1 MIWGQVLIIAWML
14 IVLGFRSRIVA
25 ALVALLALL
34 PVHDG
39 VSLAMALRGLWGDPS
54 ITTLQFLLL
63 AFTGRTP
70 AALRYGWRFPAAIV
84 LVSVALYASTL
95 GPWDIDLYRFG
106 YRPGI
111 LVATIGAIALIAW
124 WRGQALCL
132 WLLAIDMLAW
142 RAGLPESTNLWD
154 ALLDPLLMF
163 VMLALVLRNGY
174 RAHQNR
180 NNLLTRS

>member
-1 MIWGQVLIIAWML
+1 MIWAQVLIMAWL
-14 IVLGFRSRIVA
+14 LVLLGFRSRIIA

-34 PVHDG
+34 PVQDG

-63 AFTGRTP
+63 AVAGRTP
-70 AALRYGWRFPAAIV
+70 AAIRCGWRFPAAIV
-84 LVSVALYASTL
+84 LVSVALYASAL
-95 GPWDIDLYRFG
+95 GPWDIDLYRLGYQPLYLTLTFG
-106 YRPGI
+106 
-111 LVATIGAIALIAW
+111 ACALALW

-132 WLLAIDMLAW
+132 WLLAIDLLAW
-142 RAGLPESTNLWD
+142 HAGWLESSNLWD
-154 ALLDPLLMF
+154 TLLDPLLML
-163 VMLALVLRNGY
+163 VMLALALCNGY